1 MEGLGINWNLL
12 VAEIVNFFILLLLLK
27 KFLYKPLLKML
38 EERRVKIEEGVKKAE
53 EVETTLQKI
62 RALGEEIKEKGE
74 KKAKDIIAN
83 AEKRSQEKAR
93 TILAGADEE
102 KTRIIA
108 AAKVAA
114 EQERAA
120 SREQQGKEAI
130 DLAFVLAEKVLKE
143 EMNKEKD
150 KKIIEK
156 LIKEMGQRA

>member
-27 KFLYKPLLKML
+27 KFLYKPLLGML
-38 EERRVKIEEGVKKAE
+38 EERRIKIEEGIKKSEEAE
-53 EVETTLQKI
+53 TSLQKI

-74 KKAKDIIAN
+74 QKARDVMAI
-83 AEKRSQEKAR
+83 AEKRSQEKAK

-102 KTRIIA
+102 KARIIA

-114 EQERAA
+114 EQEKAA
-120 SREQQGKEAI
+120 AREQQGKEAVN
-130 DLAFVLAEKVLKE
+130 LAFILAEKILKE

-156 LIKEMGQRA
+156 LAKELR

>member
-27 KFLYKPLLKML
+27 KFLYKPLLSML
-38 EERRVKIEEGVKKAE
+38 EERRIKIEEGIKKSEEAE
-53 EVETTLQKI
+53 ISLQKI

-74 KKAKDIIAN
+74 QKAKDVMAI
-83 AEKRSQEKAR
+83 AEKRSQEKAK

-114 EQERAA
+114 EQEKAA
-120 SREQQGKEAI
+120 AREQQGKEAI
-130 DLAFVLAEKVLKE
+130 NLAFILAEKVLKE

-150 KKIIEK
+150 KKFIEK
-156 LIKEMGQRA
+156 LAKELK

>member
-27 KFLYKPLLKML
+27 KFLYKPLLGML
-38 EERRVKIEEGVKKAE
+38 EERRIKIEEGIKKSEEAE
-53 EVETTLQKI
+53 ISLQKI

-74 KKAKDIIAN
+74 QKARDVMVI
-83 AEKRSQEKAR
+83 AEKRSQEKAK

-108 AAKVAA
+108 AAKTAA
-114 EQERAA
+114 EQEKEAA
-120 SREQQGKEAI
+120 REQQGKEAVN
-130 DLAFVLAEKVLKE
+130 LAFILAEKILKE

-156 LIKEMGQRA
+156 LAKELR